1 MPSIPIQNIT
11 DLAAGSVTG
20 NETVPVVQQLGGN
33 YYTYKTPIKNF
44 FYSNAISFSALSSCP
59 LRWTSSDVGIG
70 TNIPS
75 AKLHVVAT
83 PGDVSPELRI
93 GTGLGTVSGS
103 IDFYN
108 NLPAG
113 SYNGIVST
121 GDHAIVY
128 GRQAIDTATGLVI
141 APWTSSIGGIRV
153 TGTGNVGVGKSE
165 PVSRLD
171 VNGTVTSTGLNVNGT
186 ITLSQNNNSIQFT
199 DTSGTSPRLTM
210 QSDNSFVFYG
220 TNSTGGA
227 RAVYGIT
234 QRSNTSSFNFNVPV
248 GIGRSA
254 DIFNLDVQGAIRATA
269 ASNEGGR
276 LVVGNTIKT
285 GSGVADWA
293 IWNMTGPYA
302 NGLAFWKYLANG
314 TNGDSTLF
322 LSDSANGAIGVGPGF
337 RTPTAPLHVRAG
349 TGNPGANG
357 IRLENVKTTATD
369 DAIVG
374 ISTNGANSGDPKVS
388 WDIAGV
394 IGWSAGIDNS
404 DDDKFKIANH
414 WNDLTNKTRIVIG
427 STGNTS
433 FLLDGFTEAMVARPP
448 TWGGGVST
456 WDVWATSS
464 IGAGPAGSNPRAY
477 LNSAGTVYGMTFNS
491 SSSIRFKKDIEPLK
505 DSLANIQ
512 KLRGVRYNW
521 KETEKADIGLIAEEV
536 NEVYPEIVKKDD
548 DGVPEGID
556 YGKLTAVLIETVKE
570 LTQKIEELERKI
582 Q

>member
-44 FYSNAISFSALSSCP
+44 FYNNAIPFRALSSCP
-59 LRWTSSDVGIG
+59 LKWTSSGVLSATNNLIVDNFIGIGTNLPSNRLTVEGTNTLYNSGLNIKPNTLSPTKRAGITLDGWTLGQDANGNGTKDFFIYEREPSNTTRFYVQSGTGRVGIG
-70 TNIPS
+70 TTNPS
-75 AKLHVVAT
+75 SSL
-83 PGDVSPELRI
+83 DVS
-93 GTGLGTVSGS
+93 
-103 IDFYN
+103 
-108 NLPAG
+108 
-113 SYNGIVST
+113 
-121 GDHAIVY
+121 
-128 GRQAIDTATGLVI
+128 
-141 APWTSSIGGIRV
+141 
-153 TGTGNVGVGKSE
+153 
-165 PVSRLD
+165 
-171 VNGTVTSTGLNVNGT
+171 GT
-186 ITLSQNNNSIQFT
+186 ITLSQNSNSLRFT
-199 DTSGTSPRLTM
+199 DTSGTFPQLAM
-210 QSDNSFVFYG
+210 QSDNNFVFYG
-220 TNSTGGA
+220 TNSTGGN
-227 RAVYGIT
+227 RAVYSII

-293 IWNMTGPYA
+293 IWNMTGQYA

-322 LSDSANGAIGVGPGF
+322 LSDSANGAIGIGAGF
-337 RTPTAPLHVRAG
+337 RTPTAPLHVRAD
-349 TGNPGANG
+349 TGNPVANG

-404 DDDKFKIANH
+404 DGDKFKIANH
-414 WNDLTNKTRIVIG
+414 WNDLTDKTRMVIG
-427 STGNTS
+427 ATGNTS

-448 TWGGGVST
+448 GWGGGVST
-456 WDVWATSS
+456 WDVWATSA

-477 LNSAGTVYGMTFNS
+477 LNSAGTVAGITFNS
-491 SSSIRFKKDIEPLK
+491 SSSVRFKKDIEPLK

-570 LTQKIEELERKI
+570 LTQKIEELERKVK
-582 Q
+582 